1 MATFKLINGY
11 GHKSSKLEGV
21 SSLKGTSNHW
31 NETGVVFS
39 SVYGLRRVGFMVYDA
54 ESTRS
59 GPAYYVDV
67 V

>member
-1 MATFKLINGY
+1 M
-11 GHKSSKLEGV
+11 SD
-21 SSLKGTSNHW
+21 HW

-39 SVYGLRRVGFMVYDA
+39 DVYGLRRVGFMVYDA